1 MPKACTHGTPTKASS
16 KQMKVSPASKTPVR
30 KPRAKTEKKQV
41 VRGYGNRG
49 PRTTSEWLLKTAKE
63 ASRKLNFDEEDE
75 EENKYDIG
83 PVGDVANYKM
93 SKLKEDIYGTCAPRE
108 MGCKA
113 TCSKWMLEPTVE
125 QMIRAANITA
135 KDKFLDLGSADGHL
149 VYSMATRTG
158 CQALGVE
165 LTRHNHTV
173 ALEALPKFKKAWAK
187 MSRKECSVEFVNT
200 DLRKFLPGREMEFS
214 VVWIANLLMPIEVD
228 AFLMRIL
235 QNFAPGTRIMAMR
248 DLVPHHRPDR
258 EQQAEDLKWF
268 NCQDLQWPVGGVE
281 WDDCQD
287 TYYLYT
293 RTSYMG

>member
-1 MPKACTHGTPTKASS
+1 MPKTRTHCTPTKAAAKQ
-16 KQMKVSPASKTPVR
+16 KQMKSPASKTPVR
-30 KPRAKTEKKQV
+30 KTAKTEKKQV

-49 PRTTSEWLLKTAKE
+49 PRTTSEWLLKSAKE
-63 ASRKLNFDEEDE
+63 ASKKLNFDEEE
-75 EENKYDIG
+75 EEDDIG

-93 SKLKEDIYGTCAPRE
+93 SKLKEEIYGTCAPRE

-113 TCSKWMLEPTVE
+113 TCAKWMLEPTVE
-125 QMIRAANITA
+125 QMIRSANITA
-135 KDKFLDLGSADGHL
+135 KDRFLDLGSADGHL

-158 CQALGVE
+158 CSGVGVE

-187 MSRKECSVEFVNT
+187 MSRKERTVEFVNT
-200 DLRKFLPGREMEFS
+200 DLRKFLPGRETEFS

-228 AFLMRIL
+228 AFLMRTL
-235 QNFAPGTRIMAMR
+235 RNFAPGTRIMSMR

-268 NCQDLQWPVGGVE
+268 SCQDLQWPAGGVE